1 MLKVQ
6 IYTLKGSKTGEL
18 TLPKEVFEHKIN
30 RELLSHAN
38 YVYEERAHIGLRNTK
53 TRSEVN
59 RTTKKIYKQKGT
71 GGARHGSRRA
81 NLYVGGGIVFGPR
94 PLRRVLDM
102 SHSQKKAAILSAFSA
117 KAKAHEIV
125 ALRGISALGKTKEA
139 AGFLEKLGG
148 EIKAK
153 RFSFLISET
162 NLKNFKFL
170 RNLKNV
176 TTLLYKNASAF
187 DIIGAG
193 QIVLDED
200 VFTKKEVKE
209 VKEVKVKKAEKA
221 VKEPKAKKVSKAK
234 VEKKTK

>member
-6 IYTLKGSKTGEL
+6 IYTIKGSKVGEL
-18 TLPKEVFEHKIN
+18 TLPKDVFEHKIN
-30 RELLSHAN
+30 KDLLSQAN
-38 YVYEERAHIGLRNTK
+38 YVYQERSHIGLRNTK

-102 SHSQKKAAILSAFSA
+102 SNSQKKAAILSAFSA
-117 KAKAHEIV
+117 KANAHEIV

-139 AGFLEKLGG
+139 AEFLEKLGG
-148 EIKAK
+148 ETKAK
-153 RFSFLISET
+153 RFSFLISEN

-193 QIVLDED
+193 QLVLDED
-200 VFTKKEVKE
+200 VFAKKEAKEVKE
-209 VKEVKVKKAEKA
+209 AKAEKA
-221 VKEPKAKKVSKAK
+221 EKTVKVVKVSKAK
-234 VEKKTK
+234 KTEKKTK

>member
-6 IYTLKGSKTGEL
+6 IYTIKGSKVGEL
-18 TLPKEVFEHKIN
+18 ALPKDVFEHKIN
-30 RELLSHAN
+30 KDLLAQAN
-38 YVYEERAHIGLRNTK
+38 YVYQERSHIGLRSTK
-53 TRSEVN
+53 TRSEIN

-102 SHSQKKAAILSAFSA
+102 SNSQKKAAILSAFSA
-117 KAKAHEIV
+117 KAKANEIV

-139 AGFLEKLGG
+139 AEFLEKLGG
-148 EIKAK
+148 EVKAK
-153 RFSFLISET
+153 RFSFLISEA

-193 QIVLDED
+193 HIVLDED

-209 VKEVKVKKAEKA
+209 VKEVKAEKA
-221 VKEPKAKKVSKAK
+221 VKVAKISKAKK